1 MDGAEPQGLVG
12 DEVGGGVTAAFAW
25 VEGELR
31 QALITARRLPG
42 RGALPAALRSLWP
55 SAPRGWREYNTDP
68 TRMARPLAS
77 PDEVERMDRALGWLQ
92 WLTPRDRDLV
102 LAKAGRVSFGAIAKR
117 DGRTSEGCRYA
128 YRAAVRTILA
138 RIISRGLVKLA
149 KSVP

>member
-1 MDGAEPQGLVG
+1 MDGLGPQGVVG
-12 DEVGGGVTAAFAW
+12 DDAGGGVTAAFAW
-25 VEGELR
+25 IEAELR

-42 RGALPAALRSLWP
+42 RGALPALPRTLWP
-55 SAPRGWREYNTDP
+55 DVRGEPMDWASEKTP
-68 TRMARPLAS
+68 MARPIAQ
-77 PDEVERMDRALGWLQ
+77 PDAVARMDRALGWLQ

-128 YRAAVRTILA
+128 YRAAVRSILA